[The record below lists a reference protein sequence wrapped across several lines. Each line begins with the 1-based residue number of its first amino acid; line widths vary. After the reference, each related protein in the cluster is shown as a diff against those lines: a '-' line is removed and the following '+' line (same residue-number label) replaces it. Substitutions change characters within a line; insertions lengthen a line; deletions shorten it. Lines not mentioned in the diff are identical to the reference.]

1 MKHAWISFSTWT
13 LRPIA
18 AKRRAT
24 AVSICGIQGID
35 DLTFQ
40 FFSAC
45 SVCFSGEASWPM
57 RSKRRGYDCIKCRR
71 TGRLKLNNIFGSLQK
86 SHRLRS
92 FGSDN
97 EAKEIVPQILRAVS
111 LARLLFAIAL
121 IQPASFVSDLRDRS
135 VFSAFPFR
143 WDDFPQ
149 TISTHADTAATRAA
163 APYCRPHMLA
173 KPWSFVSFANI
184 CL

>member
-1 MKHAWISFSTWT
+1 LFCLFFWGGELADAFEKKGLRLHQMPTNREVETKYFS
-13 LRPIA
+13 
-18 AKRRAT
+18 
-24 AVSICGIQGID
+24 
-35 DLTFQ
+35 
-40 FFSAC
+40 
-45 SVCFSGEASWPM
+45 
-57 RSKRRGYDCIKCRR
+57 
-71 TGRLKLNNIFGSLQK
+71 NIFGSLQK

-163 APYCRPHMLA
+163 APDC
-173 KPWSFVSFANI
+173 
-184 CL
+184 